1 MENPKT
7 VREEDLFDEEM
18 RREAQRAE
26 NRPPNRAPFSIRDL
40 LNGTFLAKT
49 LLISHPPFVL
59 LVSLCAV
66 IYIGNSYHAQRVAR
80 DIDLM
85 TRKVKE
91 LRTEA
96 LMTARDYMFMSRQ
109 TEILKAVRQRQLP
122 LAESETPPVVIK

>member
-1 MENPKT
+1 MDNPKT
-7 VREEDLFDEEM
+7 AREEDLFDEEL
-18 RREAQRAE
+18 RREALRAE
-26 NRPPNRAPFSIRDL
+26 NRSPNRAPFSIRDL
-40 LNGTFLAKT
+40 LDGTFLAKRFLNT
-49 LLISHPPFVL
+49 RPLFVF
-59 LVSLCAV
+59 LVFLCAV

-85 TRKVKE
+85 TRTVKE

-122 LAESETPPVVIK
+122 LSESETPPVVIK